1 MAVRKETEQKTVV
14 RKAEFMP
21 FSESTEVN
29 AHQNLDLILDLSL
42 RVTVELGRTTM
53 SVREV
58 LSLGPGSVFQLDR
71 LAGEQVD
78 ILVNDR
84 PIARGE
90 VVVVDEN
97 FGVRIT
103 DIIAPNKRLPGKE

>member
-1 MAVRKETEQKTVV
+1 MATRKESETKTVV

-21 FSESTEVN
+21 FAESAEVPG
-29 AHQNLDLILDLSL
+29 HQNLELILDLSL

-78 ILVNDR
+78 ILINDR
-84 PIARGE
+84 AIAKGE

-103 DIIAPNKRLPGKE
+103 DIIAPNKRLPGKD

>member
-1 MAVRKETEQKTVV
+1 MAVRKEPEPKTVV

-21 FSESTEVN
+21 FNESEDAG
-29 AHQNLDLILDLSL
+29 AHHNLELILDLSL

-53 SVREV
+53 SVRDV

-103 DIIAPNKRLPGKE
+103 DIIAPSKRLPGKE